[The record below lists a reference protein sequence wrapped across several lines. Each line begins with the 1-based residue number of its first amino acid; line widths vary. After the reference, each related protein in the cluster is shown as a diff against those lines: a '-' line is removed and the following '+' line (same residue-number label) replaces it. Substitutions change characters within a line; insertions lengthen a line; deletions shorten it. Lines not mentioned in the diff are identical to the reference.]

1 MNSPVNLIISVHGI
15 TIQKPQP
22 STKKIGKIE
31 TEENFVDWPTSSQQP
46 KLQRPV
52 ATAVLDDG
60 RRNPKIDGKLSF
72 KRKLFF
78 SGKMR
83 EKKQQISEFPVWKTR
98 SQK

>member
-1 MNSPVNLIISVHGI
+1 MNYPVNLIISVHGI

-22 STKKIGKIE
+22 STKKIGQIE

-83 EKKQQISEFPVWKTR
+83 EKKQQISEFPV
-98 SQK
+98 